1 MPQTLSKAL
10 YNRLIRSLELREV
23 LENLHWMSGMD
34 ALFLDG
40 LGNERVAYPRVAG
53 LRMRRMIHRD
63 PDSRTWFAG
72 RRLAVLIGEEPKTG
86 IGFRE
91 VTHPLTVEGEKVG
104 YLVLS
109 AARNA
114 AEAGPELRENWSRLA
129 GAGGKTSWKEWRE
142 AWLELPYMDTAR
154 ILAWEGGLGRYGAE
168 LMQQVK
174 LPGVEPRPGKLPP
187 LILQGCQYIG
197 EHFAESVRLQEVAK
211 VCGVSA
217 EHFSR
222 VFHRSTGLRF
232 REYLA
237 ETRIH
242 HACVELRETDDRIGE
257 IAYRC
262 GFSTLSRFNHSFRE
276 LTGVTPRDWRKRI
289 RFQQAQT

>member
-1 MPQTLSKAL
+1 M
-10 YNRLIRSLELREV
+10 
-23 LENLHWMSGMD
+23 
-34 ALFLDG
+34 
-40 LGNERVAYPRVAG
+40 AG
-53 LRMRRMIHRD
+53 LRLRRIIHRD

-72 RRLAVLIGEEPKTG
+72 RRLALLIGEEPKTG

-91 VTHPLTVEGEKVG
+91 VMHPLTVEGEKVG

-109 AARNA
+109 AARNT
-114 AEAGPELRENWSRLA
+114 EDTGPGMRESWSHLA
-129 GAGGKTSWKEWRE
+129 GAGGTTSWKEWRE
-142 AWLELPYMDTAR
+142 AWLELPYLDTR
-154 ILAWEGGLGRYGAE
+154 CVRAWEGCLARYGAE

-174 LPGVEPRPGKLPP
+174 ILGVEPNPGKLPP
-187 LILQGCQYIG
+187 LILQGCRYIG
-197 EHFAESVRLQEVAK
+197 EHFGASLRLREVAK

-222 VFHRSTGLRF
+222 VFHQSTGLRF

-242 HACVELRETDDRIGE
+242 HACVELTETDDRIGE

-276 LTGVTPRDWRKRI
+276 LTGVTPRDWRKRV
-289 RFQQAQT
+289 RF